1 MDAVPPSIRAAL
13 ELFETALVDVRFAN
27 LDAKTLARAAADVHA
42 VASVVASA
50 QAALDSARSALQER
64 QDVLLEQVQRAVAY
78 ARVYAENDEAL
89 TQRLNAI
96 TLPRAGKGA
105 RVKDDAA
112 LVLSSAP
119 NPPARSRG
127 RNRKAVSSEPMLVA
141 DLPVNGSR
149 VDGDGNGGVTAGS
162 P

>member
-1 MDAVPPSIRAAL
+1 MEAIPPSIRAAL

-64 QDVLLEQVQRAVAY
+64 QDVLLEQVQRAMAY

-96 TLPRAGKGA
+96 ALPRAGRGA
-105 RVKDDAA
+105 RSKDDAT

-119 NPPARSRG
+119 HPQAQPRRSK
-127 RNRKAVSSEPMLVA
+127 RNAVSEQMRVA
-141 DLPVNGSR
+141 ELPAQKMGR
-149 VDGDGNGGVTAGS
+149 TADEENLAGC
-162 P
+162 